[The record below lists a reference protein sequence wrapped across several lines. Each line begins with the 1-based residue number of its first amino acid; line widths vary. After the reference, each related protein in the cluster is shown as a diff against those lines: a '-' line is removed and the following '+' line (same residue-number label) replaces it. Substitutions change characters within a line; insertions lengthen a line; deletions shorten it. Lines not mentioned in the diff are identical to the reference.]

1 MAIAHLVDFLRPM
14 HPLNA
19 NLRRSGY
26 PPIPIVKEF
35 LPALLLGFL
44 CGCVTTQP
52 RGSGAG
58 SDSNPLRNA
67 LAGYYSTRIVPDSTI
82 QWFTVRNW
90 IDLGGDGR
98 YVSGHQHYVNGAPTH
113 DFVEMPPGL
122 TEEGGSR
129 GTWRVVENRLILK
142 SDLPVFSFGSSA
154 FSAEGLGEATV
165 VRRAGNWVIIWDH
178 NEFVKSKPPVSVN
191 STTPAATPDKGQ
203 PPVATPQAYRQ
214 AVKVLFPVPV
224 VLDQVDHS
232 VTLAPTLEIRNT
244 SDDTLGIVYLGD
256 WLANASV
263 DYEILDSAGNKIL
276 PNRTVYLRSTL
287 VGARIFVRLLKPGE
301 SIAWNPGVATSYSIT
316 KKGNYRLFAHVKV
329 AVPEPMFEVGMA
341 DRDRLQISSTV
352 HSFDSDAVTFSV
364 E

>member
-1 MAIAHLVDFLRPM
+1 MSPD
-14 HPLNA
+14 
-19 NLRRSGY
+19 SS
-26 PPIPIVKEF
+26 PP
-35 LPALLLGFL
+35 
-44 CGCVTTQP
+44 
-52 RGSGAG
+52 
-58 SDSNPLRNA
+58 RNA
-67 LAGYYSTRIVPDSTI
+67 LVGYYSTGIVPDSTI
-82 QWFTVRNW
+82 QWQWFTVRNW

-98 YVSGHQHYVNGAPTH
+98 YVSGHQHYINGAPTP
-113 DFVEMPPGL
+113 DFVQMPNGV
-122 TEEGGSR
+122 TQEGSSR

-142 SDLPVFSFGSSA
+142 SDLPVYSFGSA
-154 FSAEGLGEATV
+154 EFSTERFGEATV
-165 VRRAGNWVIIWDH
+165 VRKNGDWMIVWDH
-178 NEFVKSKPPVSVN
+178 NEYLRATPPNSAN
-191 STTPAATPDKGQ
+191 STAAADPPDKGQ

-214 AVKVLFPVPV
+214 AVKVLFPVSV
-224 VLDQVDHS
+224 VLDQIDHS

-256 WLANASV
+256 FLSNAGV

-316 KKGNYRLFAHVKV
+316 KRGNYRLFAHVKV

-341 DRDRLQISSTV
+341 DADRLQISSTI
-352 HSFDSDAVTFSV
+352 HSFDSGVVTFSV